1 MKLTSL
7 AFGLALALSGAS
19 NAAIYAAS
27 NVALGPGG
35 ANADTAITNN
45 SNVRLNNAVVT
56 VGYFAAGF
64 NVAANVGNTAL
75 LIANYTVVATALTG
89 TNSVTLGGSFAGFA
103 EGPNVDTANIT
114 TGDDLLGRT
123 LYSFVGNNTTLAGS
137 NAFGLVAIGP
147 LLDDV
152 PNERTYI
159 ANATGKTVL
168 IGNKSTVVVTGSG
181 DANGTYNSL
190 QLVPV
195 PEPSAALLGM
205 LGALGLLRRR
215 R

>member
-27 NVALGPGG
+27 NVALGAAG
-35 ANADTAITNN
+35 ANADTAITN
-45 SNVRLNNAVVT
+45 SANVRLNNAVVT

-64 NVAANVGNTAL
+64 DVAANVGNTAL

-89 TNSVTLGGSFAGFA
+89 TASATLEGSFAGFA

-114 TGDDLLGRT
+114 TGDALLGRT
-123 LYSFVGNNTTLAGS
+123 LYSFVGNNTTLGTS
-137 NAFGLVAIGP
+137 NAFGLVSIGP
-147 LLDDV
+147 ILDDV

-159 ANATGKTVL
+159 ANATNKTVL
-168 IGNKSTVVVTGSG
+168 IGTKSTVVVA
-181 DANGTYNSL
+181 DAGIAGTYNSL
-190 QLVPV
+190 RLVAV